1 MTLTPESVQKQSL
14 QWQEELKVQR
24 DRLNQAQAVA
34 ADANQKIA
42 MIQGGLQF
50 ANSLAPVES
59 EPESE
64 AESEAEVEGA
74 VTIGEEVEQPSS

>member
-34 ADANQKIA
+34 ADASQKIA
-42 MIQGGLQF
+42 MIEGGLQF
-50 ANSLAPVES
+50 ANSLAPVE
-59 EPESE
+59 P
-64 AESEAEVEGA
+64 EAEVATQVE
-74 VTIGEEVEQPSS
+74 EEVEQPNP

>member
-34 ADANQKIA
+34 SDASQKIA
-42 MIQGGLQF
+42 MIEGGLQF
-50 ANSLAPVES
+50 ANSLAPVE
-59 EPESE
+59 P
-64 AESEAEVEGA
+64 EAEVEGA
-74 VTIGEEVEQPSS
+74 VTIEEEVERPRS

>member
-1 MTLTPESVQKQSL
+1 MTLSPESVQKQSL

-34 ADANQKIA
+34 SDASQKIA
-42 MIQGGLQF
+42 MIEGGLQF

-59 EPESE
+59 E
-64 AESEAEVEGA
+64 AEVVTQVEEG
-74 VTIGEEVEQPSS
+74 VEQPNP

>member
-34 ADANQKIA
+34 ADASQKIA
-42 MIQGGLQF
+42 MIEGGLQAF
-50 ANSLAPVES
+50 NSLIAPVE
-59 EPESE
+59 P
-64 AESEAEVEGA
+64 EAEVATQVE
-74 VTIGEEVEQPSS
+74 EEVEQPSS

>member
-34 ADANQKIA
+34 SDASQKIA
-42 MIQGGLQF
+42 MIEGGLQAF
-50 ANSLAPVES
+50 NSLIAPVES
-59 EPESE
+59 E
-64 AESEAEVEGA
+64 AEVATQVE
-74 VTIGEEVEQPSS
+74 EEVEQPSS

>member
-34 ADANQKIA
+34 ADASQKIA
-42 MIQGGLQF
+42 MIEGGLQF
-50 ANSLAPVES
+50 ANSLAPVET
-59 EPESE
+59 
-64 AESEAEVEGA
+64 EAEVETQ
-74 VTIGEEVEQPSS
+74 VEEEVEQPSS

>member
-42 MIQGGLQF
+42 MIEGGLQF
-50 ANSLAPVES
+50 ASSLAPVET
-59 EPESE
+59 
-64 AESEAEVEGA
+64 EAEVEGA
-74 VTIGEEVEQPSS
+74 VTIEEEVEQPSS

>member
-34 ADANQKIA
+34 ADASQKIA
-42 MIQGGLQF
+42 KFEGGLQAF
-50 ANSLAPVES
+50 NSLIAPVE
-59 EPESE
+59 P
-64 AESEAEVEGA
+64 EAEVEGA
-74 VTIGEEVEQPSS
+74 VTIEEEVEQPSS